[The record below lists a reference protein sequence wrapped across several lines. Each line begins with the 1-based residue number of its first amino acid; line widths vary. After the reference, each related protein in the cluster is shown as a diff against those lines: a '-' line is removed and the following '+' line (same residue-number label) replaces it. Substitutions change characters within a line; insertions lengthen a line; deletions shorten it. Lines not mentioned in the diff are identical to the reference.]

1 MGYPEAEYAAQKVIK
16 ALDNGLS
23 PSGVLSPLPSS
34 VQLSIENGQITATI
48 SGNRSVSVSE
58 NVIAATDTVR
68 LAFNT
73 NNVPL
78 TYEDYTA
85 HIDFD
90 LSDAN
95 ESYTLKDSVEF
106 DSNAVYYKV
115 FAVSSTG
122 IVNDTTIASY
132 LTQGTLYG
140 DGYVADSRYQLS
152 WYNLHRNT
160 SNNSSMHKSDI
171 TDDDLKTVYYGF
183 NNNFIS
189 NAKISN
195 KNGVFQQFDKTHPS
209 SNWLQA
215 SFFKKCKPFV
225 IDSKGNAVQQ
235 LDPDDFAKTVHGE
248 PSIVSNDDLWDQYQ
262 GVYVWV
268 PRLYFQCGMYRYSRS
283 STSDSIND
291 GAYDLSSGL
300 NMTMN
305 HERPMPGYR
314 NSTSTIVCSETNIP
328 EENAK
333 FAGSSKIPLLNHDL
347 GYQEDQSV
355 RVGNGYQAADN
366 VINTITPGFTD
377 KNGKTYSGIWIPCYY
392 ASENGKSWPK
402 TPEMITSASSAST
415 LIEKYKESTNVLL
428 MGGTIWETLNTILT
442 LIGKSFDVAG
452 TYGIGFKSSE
462 ATGIAPVARSCTP
475 SKSGFTF
482 SDSGWNKILNSY
494 VLGSNSYFLMD
505 PYVHSRKWSDGSSGR
520 AIMCYQSTKM
530 DTEPFEGSVTDVP
543 TNDKY
548 LVLYRPYYNQHGSM
562 LDNTEMT
569 LYFGNILW
577 ADARRDSTATLVDNL
592 PSMCLLG
599 GSMYYNFVGSNAFD
613 SMDTNYISY
622 SHRSFRSPFEWRSK
636 SDANELPVYD
646 NFALRRAPKRHD
658 DLGLSEF
665 MSLYIPNKTNMDTYF
680 SENLV
685 AYATMVLPPSESYI
699 PAIQEES

>member
-16 ALDNGLS
+16 ALENGLS
-23 PSGVLSPLPSS
+23 TSGILSPLPSS
-34 VQLSIENGQITATI
+34 VQLSIVSGRITATI
-48 SGNRSVSVSE
+48 SGNRSISVSE

-68 LAFNT
+68 VALNT

-78 TYEDYTA
+78 TYEDCTA
-85 HIDFD
+85 YIDFD
-90 LSDAN
+90 LSNSTD
-95 ESYTLKDSVEF
+95 SYAVTNSVDF

-132 LTQGTLYG
+132 PTQGTVYG
-140 DGYVADSRYQLS
+140 DGYIEDSRYQLS
-152 WYNLHRNT
+152 WYNLHRNG
-160 SNNSSMHKSDI
+160 SYRDMHSPTI

-183 NNNFIS
+183 NDNFIS

-195 KNGVFQQFDKTHPS
+195 KNGVFQPFDKNHQS

-235 LDPDDFAKTVHGE
+235 LDPDDFTKTVTGE

-268 PRLYFQCGMYRYSRS
+268 PRLYFQCGVYKYPDSSRVGG
-283 STSDSIND
+283 TF
-291 GAYDLSSGL
+291 DLSSGTST
-300 NMTMN
+300 NSTDN
-305 HERPMPGYR
+305 IRPRPGYQ
-314 NSTSTIVCSETNIP
+314 NATSTIVCSETNIP

-333 FAGSSKIPLLNHDL
+333 FAGSSRIPLLHHDL
-347 GYQEDQSV
+347 ADQKDYAIEFFDD
-355 RVGNGYQAADN
+355 YQAADN

-402 TPEMITSASSAST
+402 APEMITSAGAAST
-415 LIEKYKESTNVLL
+415 LIERYNEASNVLL

-462 ATGIAPVARSCTP
+462 VTGIAPVTQSCTP

-505 PYVHSRKWSDGSSGR
+505 PYVHSRKWDDSSASSSR
-520 AIMCYQSTKM
+520 TMVCYQSTKM
-530 DTEPFEGSVTDVP
+530 DTEPFQGKFYDTP

-548 LVLYRPYYNQHGSM
+548 LVLYSPDGAGSNQSA
-562 LDNTEMT
+562 DDDTEVT
-569 LYFGNILW
+569 LYFGNLLCP
-577 ADARRDSTATLVDNL
+577 DARKSDTALLVDNL
-592 PSMCLLG
+592 PSMCQFG
-599 GSMYYNFVGSNAFD
+599 EVNIYSSWTGNAFESID
-613 SMDTNYISY
+613 GDYISY
-622 SHRSFRSPFEWRSK
+622 SHRSFRLPPNWNTYL
-636 SDANELPVYD
+636 ANKELPVYD

-685 AYATMVLPPSESYI
+685 AYATMVLPPSEAYI
-699 PAIQEES
+699 PVIQEES

>member
-1 MGYPEAEYAAQKVIK
+1 MGYPEAEYAAQKVIN
-16 ALDNGLS
+16 ALSGGSS
-23 PSGVLSPLPSS
+23 PSGILSPLPSS
-34 VQLSIENGQITATI
+34 VQLSIGNGIITATI
-48 SGNRSVSVSE
+48 SGKRSIAVSE
-58 NVIAATDTVR
+58 SVISATDTVR
-68 LAFNT
+68 VALNT

-85 HIDFD
+85 CIDFD
-90 LSDAN
+90 LSNAE
-95 ESYTLKDSVEF
+95 ESYTLTKSVEF

-132 LTQGTLYG
+132 PTQGTLYG

-152 WYNLHRNT
+152 WYSLHRN
-160 SNNSSMHKSDI
+160 NSSNSNMHDSDI

-183 NNNFIS
+183 NEDFIS

-195 KNGVFQQFDKTHPS
+195 KNGVFQPFDKNHQS

-225 IDSKGNAVQQ
+225 IDSNGNAVQQ
-235 LDPDDFAKTVHGE
+235 LDPDDFTKTVTGE
-248 PSIVSNDDLWDQYQ
+248 PSIVSDEDSWDRYQ

-268 PRLYFQCGMYRYSRS
+268 PRLYFQCGTYRHSDRYS
-283 STSDSIND
+283 ND
-291 GAYDLSSGL
+291 GAYDLSSGIAQGL
-300 NMTMN
+300 
-305 HERPMPGYR
+305 ERPRSGHQ
-314 NSTSTIVCSETNIP
+314 NSTSTIVCSETDIP
-328 EENAK
+328 EENEK

-347 GYQEDQSV
+347 GKQEDMHIDFNAS
-355 RVGNGYQAADN
+355 YKAANN

-402 TPEMITSASSAST
+402 APEMITSAESVST
-415 LIEKYKESTNVLL
+415 LIEKYKTSNNVLL

-462 ATGIAPVARSCTP
+462 VTGIAPVTQSCTP

-505 PYVHSRKWSDGSSGR
+505 PYVHSRKWTDSMSSSASR
-520 AIMCYQSTKM
+520 TMMCYQSTKM
-530 DTEPFEGSVTDVP
+530 DTESFRDADGTAP
-543 TNDKY
+543 TNSKY
-548 LVLYRPYYNQHGSM
+548 LVLYSPDHYDSHPDLN
-562 LDNTEMT
+562 DTEMT
-569 LYFGNILW
+569 LYFGNVLW
-577 ADARRDSTATLVDNL
+577 ADARGENDSDTALLVDNL
-592 PSMCLLG
+592 PSMGQLG
-599 GSMYYNFVGSNAFD
+599 RVDFYISSDRNAFD
-613 SMDTNYISY
+613 SIDNAYMSY
-622 SHRSFRSPFEWRSK
+622 SHRSFRLPVEWQS
-636 SDANELPVYD
+636 SSNSNELPVYD

-665 MSLYIPNKTNMDTYF
+665 MSLYVPNKTNMDTYF

-685 AYATMVLPPSESYI
+685 AYATMVLPPNETYM
-699 PAIQEES
+699 PVIQEES

>member
-16 ALDNGLS
+16 ALSVGSS
-23 PSGVLSPLPSS
+23 PSGILSPLPSS
-34 VQLSIENGQITATI
+34 VQLSIENGKITATV

-58 NVIAATDTVR
+58 NVISATDAVR
-68 LAFNT
+68 VAFNT

-85 HIDFD
+85 CIDFD
-90 LSDAN
+90 LSNAG
-95 ESYTLKDSVEF
+95 ESYTLTKSVEV
-106 DSNAVYYKV
+106 DLNAVYYKV

-132 LTQGTLYG
+132 PTQGTLYG
-140 DGYVADSRYQLS
+140 DGYVEDSRYQLS

-160 SNNSSMHKSDI
+160 SVNSNQHDSDI
-171 TDDDLKTVYYGF
+171 TDDDLKSVYYGF
-183 NNNFIS
+183 NDKFIS

-195 KNGVFQQFDKTHPS
+195 KNGVFQQFDKNHQS

-235 LDPDDFAKTVHGE
+235 LNSDDFTKTVDGE

-268 PRLYFQCGMYRYSRS
+268 PRLYFQCGVYSN
-283 STSDSIND
+283 TNYYQTDD
-291 GAYDLSSGL
+291 AYDLSSGIPSGQQ
-300 NMTMN
+300 
-305 HERPMPGYR
+305 RPWPGYQ

-328 EENAK
+328 EEQKK
-333 FAGSSKIPLLNHDL
+333 FAGSSSIPVLNHDL
-347 GYQEDQSV
+347 GTQLTRTIDFNDAYNA
-355 RVGNGYQAADN
+355 VGK

-377 KNGKTYSGIWIPCYY
+377 KNGKTYNGIWIPCYY

-402 TPEMITSASSAST
+402 APEMITSAGAAST
-415 LIEKYKESTNVLL
+415 LIEKYKVSNNVLL

-462 ATGIAPVARSCTP
+462 ATGIAPVTQRCTP

-505 PYVHSRKWSDGSSGR
+505 PYVHSGKRRNSSSDSER
-520 AIMCYQSTKM
+520 AMICYQSTKM
-530 DTEPFEGSVTDVP
+530 DTEPFQDSLDDDP

-548 LVLYRPYYNQHGSM
+548 LILYRASYASHNS
-562 LDNTEMT
+562 DVNAEMT
-569 LYFGNILW
+569 LYFGNLLW
-577 ADARRDSTATLVDNL
+577 ADTRNGTTPRLVDNL
-592 PSMCLLG
+592 PSMG
-599 GSMYYNFVGSNAFD
+599 YRGSANYSNSINTNACD
-613 SMDTNYISY
+613 SIDGDYISY
-622 SHRSFRSPFEWRSK
+622 SHRSFRLPAKWK
-636 SDANELPVYD
+636 ATSDSTELPVYD

-685 AYATMVLPPSESYI
+685 AYATMVLPPSETYI
-699 PAIQEES
+699 PVIKEES

>member
-1 MGYPEAEYAAQKVIK
+1 MGYPEAEYAAQKVIN
-16 ALDNGLS
+16 ALSGGSS
-23 PSGVLSPLPSS
+23 PSGILSPLPSS
-34 VQLSIENGQITATI
+34 VQLSIENGRITATV

-58 NVIAATDTVR
+58 NVISATDAVR
-68 LAFNT
+68 VAFNT

-85 HIDFD
+85 CIDFD
-90 LSDAN
+90 LSNAK
-95 ESYTLKDSVEF
+95 ESYAVTKSVEF

-132 LTQGTLYG
+132 PTQGTLYG

-152 WYNLHRNT
+152 WYSLHRNT
-160 SNNSSMHKSDI
+160 SGDRNMHDADI
-171 TDDDLKTVYYGF
+171 TDDDLKTVYYGL
-183 NNNFIS
+183 NDDFIS
-189 NAKISN
+189 TAKISN
-195 KNGVFQQFDKTHPS
+195 KNGVFQPFDKNHQS

-225 IDSKGNAVQQ
+225 IDSTGNAVQQ
-235 LDPDDFAKTVHGE
+235 LDPDDFTKTVNGD
-248 PSIVSNDDLWDQYQ
+248 PSIVSDEDSWDHYQ

-268 PRLYFQCGMYRYSRS
+268 PRLYFQCGIYYCSGP
-283 STSDSIND
+283 STND
-291 GAYDLSSGL
+291 GVYDLSSGIPVKF
-300 NMTMN
+300 
-305 HERPMPGYR
+305 ERPRSGYQR
-314 NSTSTIVCSETNIP
+314 STSTIVCSETNIP
-328 EENAK
+328 EENEK
-333 FAGSSKIPLLNHDL
+333 FAGSSKIPLLYHNLSSQDSRTI
-347 GYQEDQSV
+347 DFS
-355 RVGNGYQAADN
+355 GNYQAADN

-402 TPEMITSASSAST
+402 APEMITSASSAST
-415 LIEKYKESTNVLL
+415 LIEKYNGSTNVLL

-442 LIGKSFDVAG
+442 LIGKSFDVAA

-462 ATGIAPVARSCTP
+462 VSGIAPVTQSCTP

-505 PYVHSRKWSDGSSGR
+505 PYVHSRKRGTGSS
-520 AIMCYQSTKM
+520 AANLTMMCYQSTKM
-530 DTEPFEGSVTDVP
+530 DTEPFEGSHNEIP

-548 LVLYRPYYNQHGSM
+548 LVLSMPDYDTFGSQS
-562 LDNTEMT
+562 DNTEMT
-569 LYFGNILW
+569 VYFGNMLW
-577 ADARRDSTATLVDNL
+577 ADARKGSAAILVDNL
-592 PSMCLLG
+592 PSMGLLDDT
-599 GSMYYNFVGSNAFD
+599 SFYNSKSGNAFD
-613 SMDTNYISY
+613 SMDTGYISY
-622 SHRSFRSPFEWRSK
+622 SHRSFRLPVEWQS
-636 SDANELPVYD
+636 SSNSNELPVYD

-685 AYATMVLPPSESYI
+685 AYATMVLPPNETYM
-699 PAIQEES
+699 PVIQEES

>member
-1 MGYPEAEYAAQKVIK
+1 MGYAEAEYAAQKVIK

-34 VQLSIENGQITATI
+34 VQLSIGNGQITATI
-48 SGNRSVSVSE
+48 SGNRSVSVSGS
-58 NVIAATDTVR
+58 VIAATDTVR
-68 LAFNT
+68 VALNT

-85 HIDFD
+85 YIDFD

-95 ESYTLKDSVEF
+95 ESYSLTNSVDF

-132 LTQGTLYG
+132 PTQGTLYG
-140 DGYVADSRYQLS
+140 DGYIADSRYQLS

-160 SNNSSMHKSDI
+160 SSDSQQHDLDI
-171 TDDDLKTVYYGF
+171 TDEDLKTVYYGF
-183 NNNFIS
+183 NDNFIS

-195 KNGVFQQFDKTHPS
+195 KNGVFQPFDKNHQS

-225 IDSKGNAVQQ
+225 IDSTGNAVQQ
-235 LDPDDFAKTVHGE
+235 LDPDDFTKTINGE

-268 PRLYFQCGMYRYSRS
+268 PRLYFQCGVYKYANYSQDDR
-283 STSDSIND
+283 
-291 GAYDLSSGL
+291 AYDLSSGIY
-300 NMTMN
+300 NASR
-305 HERPMPGYR
+305 RPWPGYQ

-328 EENAK
+328 EEIAK

-347 GYQEDQSV
+347 SKQEDQSISF
-355 RVGNGYQAADN
+355 GSDYQATDN

-377 KNGKTYSGIWIPCYY
+377 KNGKTYNGIWIPCYY

-402 TPEMITSASSAST
+402 APEMITSSGAAST
-415 LIEKYKESTNVLL
+415 LIGKYKASGNVLL

-462 ATGIAPVARSCTP
+462 VTGIAPVTQSCTP

-505 PYVHSRKWSDGSSGR
+505 PYVHSRKWNDVQAGSTR
-520 AIMCYQSTKM
+520 TMMCYQSTKM
-530 DTEPFEGSVTDVP
+530 DTESFQGSANDMP
-543 TNDKY
+543 TNSEY
-548 LVLYRPYYNQHGSM
+548 LVLCGPTYTGSGS
-562 LDNTEMT
+562 LLNDAEMT
-569 LYFGNILW
+569 LYFGNLLCP
-577 ADARRDSTATLVDNL
+577 DARKGSSATLVDNL
-592 PSMCLLG
+592 PSMGYSDHEDFRNNVL
-599 GSMYYNFVGSNAFD
+599 NNAFD
-613 SMDTNYISY
+613 SIEGDYISY
-622 SHRSFRSPFEWRSK
+622 SHRSFRLPVRWHAYT
-636 SDANELPVYD
+636 DGDELPVYD

-685 AYATMVLPPSESYI
+685 AYATMVLPPSEAYM
-699 PAIQEES
+699 PVIQEES

>member
-23 PSGVLSPLPSS
+23 PSGILSPLPSS
-34 VQLSIENGQITATI
+34 VQLSIGNGRITATI

-68 LAFNT
+68 VALNT

-78 TYEDYTA
+78 TYEDCTA
-85 HIDFD
+85 YIDFD
-90 LSDAN
+90 LSNTTD
-95 ESYTLKDSVEF
+95 SYTLTNSVEF
-106 DSNAVYYKV
+106 DLNAVYYKV

-132 LTQGTLYG
+132 PTQGTLYG
-140 DGYVADSRYQLS
+140 DGYIEDSRYQLS
-152 WYNLHRNT
+152 WYNLHRNSS
-160 SNNSSMHKSDI
+160 SNSNMHDSDI
-171 TDDDLKTVYYGF
+171 TDDDLKSVYYGF
-183 NNNFIS
+183 NDDFIS

-195 KNGVFQQFDKTHPS
+195 KNGVFQQFDKSHQS
-209 SNWLQA
+209 SNWLQT

-235 LDPDDFAKTVHGE
+235 LDPDDFTKTVNGE

-268 PRLYFQCGMYRYSRS
+268 PRLYFQCGICNCAIS
-283 STSDSIND
+283 SFNQ
-291 GAYDLSSGL
+291 YKHDLSSGL
-300 NMTMN
+300 SSNAD
-305 HERPMPGYR
+305 HLRPVIGYR

-333 FAGSSKIPLLNHDL
+333 FAGSSRIPLLHHDL
-347 GYQEDQSV
+347 ADQEDDAIEFSHD
-355 RVGNGYQAADN
+355 YQAADN

-402 TPEMITSASSAST
+402 APEMITSAGAAST
-415 LIEKYKESTNVLL
+415 LIERYNGASNVLL

-442 LIGKSFDVAG
+442 LIGKSFNVAG

-462 ATGIAPVARSCTP
+462 VTGVAPVTRSCTP

-505 PYVHSRKWSDGSSGR
+505 PYVHSREWSTGTGR
-520 AIMCYQSTKM
+520 TMMCYQSTKM
-530 DTEPFEGSVTDVP
+530 DTEPFGGSVTDAP

-548 LVLYRPYYNQHGSM
+548 LVLYSPGWSGSGSS
-562 LDNTEMT
+562 LDNSEMT
-569 LYFGNILW
+569 LYFGNLLW
-577 ADARRDSTATLVDNL
+577 ADARKNDTAILVDNL
-592 PSMCLLG
+592 PSMG
-599 GSMYYNFVGSNAFD
+599 YFDSVTSFVSYRNNAFD
-613 SMDTNYISY
+613 SIDADYISY
-622 SHRSFRSPFEWRSK
+622 SHRSFRLPARWESSAN
-636 SDANELPVYD
+636 SNELPVYD

-665 MSLYIPNKTNMDTYF
+665 MSLYIPNKTNMDAYF

-685 AYATMVLPPSESYI
+685 AYATMVLPPSEAYI
-699 PAIQEES
+699 PVIQEES